1 MLHLATDV
9 LNRAAAHTPVRNT
22 PRRKLP
28 KTSRERALGL
38 KAFAVPPPLSALD
51 VHNMTSPLSRQFS
64 VVGAVDQRAG
74 ECLWPDFWS
83 CNLAAPAVRAA
94 RMRFI
99 IFSRQRSASTTFINA
114 LNMYPHVAC
123 GYELLNPKDSGDD
136 ALARREVGFS
146 SHADAMARLPN
157 FMLSWWSLCLVAWSI
172 SAVPRAAELA
182 TYG

>member
-1 MLHLATDV
+1 M
-9 LNRAAAHTPVRNT
+9 
-22 PRRKLP
+22 
-28 KTSRERALGL
+28 
-38 KAFAVPPPLSALD
+38 LSALD

-94 RMRFI
+94 RVRFI
-99 IFSRQRSASTTFINA
+99 IFSRQRSASSTFVAA
-114 LNMYPHVAC
+114 LNTHPHVAC
-123 GYELLNPKDSGDD
+123 GHELLNNRNSGGHGFVRMK
-136 ALARREVGFS
+136 LGFS

-172 SAVPRAAELA
+172 SAVPRAVELA